1 MFDLVIRRGAVCLGE
16 ETPVQC
22 DLGIR
27 DGVIAAIS
35 LGDLDGRDVVDAEGK
50 MVLPGTVDP
59 HVHIRAPG
67 HDERETFH
75 SGTCDAAAGGVTTIM
90 EMPISSPPPYSKEI
104 VESRMR
110 LAASEAVVD
119 VAFFGAAGMDQIDSI
134 VPCAQSGIVAFKTF
148 LHEAPKGR
156 EAEFVG
162 LTAPD
167 TPDLYEVMKKIA
179 ESGVI
184 GAFHAENNAMIQR
197 NIRNMTAAGRTSP
210 KDHERSRPPICEIET
225 TAKVLLFAEETG
237 ATVEICH
244 ISTPRAV
251 ELVNEARARGVRV
264 IAETCP
270 SYLFLN
276 VDALDRF
283 GAFAKCNPPVRSE
296 EERSAMWKYVLD
308 GSIDIIGSDHAPYT
322 KEEKMKGDGNIFVP
336 PAGFPGL
343 GTRLPLM
350 YTAVREKKLSLRRM
364 IELICT
370 NPAKAFGL
378 YPKKGVIAPG
388 SDADLVLIDPMRQ
401 GAISKDEM
409 FTRCRDSALVFEGWN
424 VYGKPERTI
433 VRGRTVFAGGKIL
446 AEPGWGAIVRRA
458 GS

>member
-1 MFDLVIRRGAVCLGE
+1 MFDLVVRRGAVCLGE
-16 ETPVQC
+16 DAPVVC
-22 DLGIR
+22 SLGIR
-27 DGVIAAIS
+27 NGVVVAVT
-35 LGDLDGRDVVDAEGK
+35 LDDIEGREVIDAEGK

-90 EMPISSPPPYSKEI
+90 EMPISSPPPYSPEV
-104 VESRMR
+104 VEARMR
-110 LAASEAVVD
+110 LAASESVVD
-119 VAFFGAAGMDQIDSI
+119 VAFFGAAGMDRIDSI
-134 VPCAQSGIVAFKTF
+134 VPCSKSGIVAFKTF

-167 TPDLYEVMKKIA
+167 TPDLYEVMRKIA

-197 NIRNMTAAGRTSP
+197 NIRNMTAAGQTTP

-251 ELVNEARARGVRV
+251 ELVNEARARGVRAF
-264 IAETCP
+264 AETCP

-276 VDALDRF
+276 TDALDRF
-283 GAFAKCNPPVRSE
+283 GPFAKCNPPVRSE
-296 EERSAMWKYVLD
+296 KEREGMWEFVRD
-308 GSIDIIGSDHAPYT
+308 GSIDFIGSDHAPYT
-322 KEEKMKGDGNIFVP
+322 EEEKLKGDGNIFVP

-350 YTAVREKKLSLRRM
+350 YTAVREGKISLRRM

-378 YPKKGVIAPG
+378 YPKKGVIALG
-388 SDADLVLIDPMRQ
+388 ADADFVLIDPERE
-401 GAISKDEM
+401 GTISKDEM
-409 FTRCRDSALVFEGWN
+409 FTRCRASARVFDGWR
-424 VYGKPERTI
+424 VFGKPERTI
-433 VRGRTVFAGGKIL
+433 VRGRTVFADGKIT
-446 AEPGWGAIVRRA
+446 AEPGWGKIVRRFA
-458 GS
+458 